1 VPGPKHYHY
10 CNRYHCQHSLEK
22 KKGKKERKRERE
34 DTSHEA
40 GACAKTT
47 KLTQSSPYWSGRQQS
62 EIPTIGPD
70 TNEPKVNKKEE
81 RGKKNVHASIARGH
95 SIDIHPSVGNKSPA
109 HRSPLFQ
116 SSSSPPPFFTPSAP
130 RRSRSRAQRLVYYHH
145 CHLVEELTNLLNQSS
160 GPDSTQLGEP
170 RSQFVVGRPV
180 RGIPPTV
187 GSPHQL
193 MRVQHQVAGNV
204 IPTL

>member
-1 VPGPKHYHY
+1 MKSARHHQFGNGSRYFSASLSDYGGREARVENAPHQSAFGNPPLATTSFSPTVPGPKHYHY

-116 SSSSPPPFFTPSAP
+116 SSSFPPLFLLLRLLGALGHG
-130 RRSRSRAQRLVYYHH
+130 RSGWSIIITATWWR
-145 CHLVEELTNLLNQSS
+145 N
-160 GPDSTQLGEP
+160 
-170 RSQFVVGRPV
+170 
-180 RGIPPTV
+180 
-187 GSPHQL
+187 
-193 MRVQHQVAGNV
+193 
-204 IPTL
+204 